1 MLDDLVPS
9 EAILREAR
17 PGIMSVLP
25 PDAEGAH
32 YDARAA
38 AYDRGVGGA
47 LYNRLLWGTSAE
59 RYRALTAQAST
70 RR

>member
-9 EAILREAR
+9 ETDLREAR

-25 PDAEGAH
+25 PDAKEAP

-38 AYDRGVGGA
+38 AYDRIVRSA
-47 LYNRLLWGTSAE
+47 LYNRLLWGASPEQYRRIERNDTS
-59 RYRALTAQAST
+59 
-70 RR
+70 